1 MQASNINDFLYSFAK
16 IFVLKIQY
24 LLILSIPFLFI
35 ASCGLSGKESG
46 ENEMDSD
53 VLPVIVIEES
63 DILME
68 QEYVADIHASQ
79 NIELRARVKGYLEKI
94 HVDEGRMVQK
104 GQTLFTIDDDIF
116 VSELEKAKASL
127 QIAEAEA
134 RVAELE
140 MRNVKLLV
148 DREVVNR
155 TELDLAKA
163 KYDALMARV
172 SECRANVSNATIN
185 LSHTVIKAPF
195 DGIIDR
201 IPFKVGSLID
211 EGSLL
216 TTVSD
221 VHTVNA
227 YFNVSENEYLG
238 YMKALIGDSIITLD
252 KVQLILVDGA
262 MYPDKGKVETM
273 EGEIEQGTGTIA
285 FRARF
290 PNPDHLLK
298 HGSSGR
304 IRLSRKLD
312 DAILVPQKSTF
323 EVLDRTYV
331 YVTDPNGLVSQRAI
345 EPEARFGMYYIV
357 RSGLKKGDRVVFE
370 GIQNLKDGDR
380 IIPREVGG
388 SEF

>member
-1 MQASNINDFLYSFAK
+1 MEAS
-16 IFVLKIQY
+16 
-24 LLILSIPFLFI
+24 
-35 ASCGLSGKESG
+35 
-46 ENEMDSD
+46 
-53 VLPVIVIEES
+53 VLPVMVVQEEDIV
-63 DILME
+63 LE

-94 HVDEGRMVQK
+94 HVDEGRKVTK
-104 GQTLFTIDDDIF
+104 GQVLFTIDDDIF

-148 DREVVNR
+148 DREVVNK

-163 KYDALMARV
+163 KYEALMARV
-172 SECRANVSNATIN
+172 AECRANVSNASIN

-195 DGIIDR
+195 NGIIDR

-221 VHTVNA
+221 IQTVNA
-227 YFNVSENEYLG
+227 YFNVSETEYLG
-238 YMKALIGDSIITLD
+238 YMKALIGDSIKTSD
-252 KVQLILVDGA
+252 KVELVLVDGEH
-262 MYPDKGKVETM
+262 YPLPGQIETM
-273 EGEIEQGTGTIA
+273 EGEIEQGTGSIA

-304 IRLSRKLD
+304 IRLTRRMD
-312 DAILVPQKSTF
+312 NAILVPQKSTF

-331 YVTDPNGLVSQRAI
+331 YVTDANGVISQRAI
-345 EPEARFGMYYIV
+345 QPEARFGMYYVV
-357 RSGLKKGDRVVFE
+357 RSGLEKGDRVVFE
-370 GIQNLKDGDR
+370 GIQNLKEGDS
-380 IIPREVGG
+380 IIPREVVNPK
-388 SEF
+388 F

>member
-1 MQASNINDFLYSFAK
+1 LQKFYT
-16 IFVLKIQY
+16 LKLRSL
-24 LLILSIPFLFI
+24 LLIVSPLLLA
-35 ASCGLSGKESG
+35 ASCSLSGKESG
-46 ENEMDSD
+46 EKEMEAD
-53 VLPVIVIEES
+53 VLPVMVMQED
-63 DILME
+63 DILLE
-68 QEYVADIHASQ
+68 QEYVADIQASQ

-94 HVDEGRMVQK
+94 HVDEGRRVQK
-104 GQTLFTIDDDIF
+104 GQVLFTIDDDIF
-116 VSELEKAKASL
+116 VSELEKTKASL

-148 DREVVNR
+148 DREVVNK
-155 TELDLAKA
+155 TELELAKA

-172 SECRANVSNATIN
+172 AECRANVSNATIN

-201 IPFKVGSLID
+201 IPYKVGSLID
-211 EGSLL
+211 EGTLL

-221 VHTVNA
+221 ILTVNA

-238 YMKALIGDSIITLD
+238 YMKALIGDSMKTSD
-252 KVQLILVDGA
+252 RVELILVDGEV
-262 MYPDKGKVETM
+262 YPQKGLIETM

-290 PNPDHLLK
+290 PNPDNLLK
-298 HGSSGR
+298 HGASGR
-304 IRLSRKLD
+304 IRLSRKMD
-312 DAILVPQKSTF
+312 DALLVPQKSTF

-331 YVTDPNGLVSQRAI
+331 YVTDANGVISQRTI
-345 EPEARFGMYYIV
+345 QPEARYGLYYIV

-370 GIQNLKDGDR
+370 GIQNLKEGDK
-380 IIPREVGG
+380 IIPREVVNPA
-388 SEF
+388 F